1 MNLQEALGFLQV
13 EAVEDIADALE
24 LQLFTIKQDFISKPL
39 LAVTAKSRIQ
49 KLNKLKEVEVLLA
62 IPSSSGELKLELKAD
77 LSKIQLFW
85 ENYMR
90 AKLEWK
96 TQLSKAESASEILA
110 LIDRGFELELYF
122 SKQVPALDWTTEE
135 VVFGQ
140 EPDAMEVQ
148 KAIQLAARFEC
159 FTFEEIYQHKNKFP
173 LSLLKAL
180 KRLSLLPK
188 YLVL

>member
-90 AKLEWK
+90 VKLEWK

-122 SKQVPALDWTTEE
+122 SKQVPMLDWTTEE